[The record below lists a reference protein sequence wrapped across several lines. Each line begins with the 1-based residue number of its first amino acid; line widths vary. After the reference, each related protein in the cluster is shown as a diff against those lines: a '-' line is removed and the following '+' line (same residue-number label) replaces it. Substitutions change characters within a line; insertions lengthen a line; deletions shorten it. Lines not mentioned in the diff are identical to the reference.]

1 MNIAK
6 NDQFIYK
13 ELKSLCD
20 RNYII
25 IIDYNQKRLS
35 IAVVK
40 KPDDNLIATLKF
52 IASVPVCYDIWPKEK
67 IDHYFNNTTH
77 EIKEEETHYQPKEL
91 EPLNTSSPAINFV
104 DELLKTAIHKRSSDI
119 HLEPT
124 KHGLKIRLRVDGKL
138 YFIPSPPYDINSE
151 IIARIKIL
159 AKMNIAEKRLPQ
171 DGQMSWYFDGQNY
184 SIRLS
189 SIPTIHGEKLVLRIL
204 DTQLK
209 YSLEHIGMCSSLLD
223 LLKEYLNRPQG
234 LILVT
239 GPTGSGK
246 TVTLYSYLEYL
257 NQSSRNIT
265 TIEDPIEI
273 PLQGINQTQV
283 NEKYKLN
290 FSFILRALLRQ
301 DPDVIMIGEI
311 RDEET
316 AKIAARAAQTGH
328 LVLSTLHTNCT
339 VSAIERMN
347 QLGIENS
354 QLKSCLKMVIAQRLV
369 RKLCPHCKE
378 VIPKKT
384 KLHSNH
390 IINEWSSKGCELC
403 FSGFM
408 GRTAVY
414 EYIDH
419 KNICEI
425 LTKNTLE
432 NPDNFINLFNAGID
446 LVERGETTIQEIYS
460 IIGNG
465 VD

>member
-1 MNIAK
+1 
-6 NDQFIYK
+6 
-13 ELKSLCD
+13 
-20 RNYII
+20 
-25 IIDYNQKRLS
+25 
-35 IAVVK
+35 
-40 KPDDNLIATLKF
+40 
-52 IASVPVCYDIWPKEK
+52 
-67 IDHYFNNTTH
+67 
-77 EIKEEETHYQPKEL
+77 
-91 EPLNTSSPAINFV
+91 
-104 DELLKTAIHKRSSDI
+104 
-119 HLEPT
+119 
-124 KHGLKIRLRVDGKL
+124 
-138 YFIPSPPYDINSE
+138 
-151 IIARIKIL
+151 
-159 AKMNIAEKRLPQ
+159 MNIAEKRLPQ

-204 DTQLK
+204 NTQLK
-209 YSLEHIGMCSSLLD
+209 YSLEHIGMCSSLLER
-223 LLKEYLNRPQG
+223 LKEYLNRPQG

-316 AKIAARAAQTGH
+316 AKIATRAAQTGH

-339 VSAIERMN
+339 ISAIERMN

-378 VIPKKT
+378 TIPKKT
-384 KLHSNH
+384 ELHNNH

-408 GRTAVY
+408 GRIAIY
-414 EYIDH
+414 EYIDQSNIYEIF
-419 KNICEI
+419 KN
-425 LTKNTLE
+425 NTLE
-432 NPDNFINLFNAGID
+432 NPNNFVSLFDAGIEC
-446 LVERGETTIQEIYS
+446 VEMGETTLQEIYS

-465 VD
+465 VN

>member
-1 MNIAK
+1 MNMTK
-6 NDQFIYK
+6 NEQFIYK
-13 ELKSLCD
+13 ELKSICD

-67 IDHYFNNTTH
+67 IDHYFNNTIH
-77 EIKEEETHYQPKEL
+77 EIKEEESSYQSPEPEL
-91 EPLNTSSPAINFV
+91 LRTSSPAISFV
-104 DELLKTAIHKRSSDI
+104 EELLKTAVHKRSSDI

-124 KHGLKIRLRVDGKL
+124 KQGLKIRLRVDGKL
-138 YFIPSPPYDINSE
+138 YFIPSPPYEINSE

-204 DTQLK
+204 NTQLK
-209 YSLEHIGMCSSLLD
+209 YSLEHIGMCSSLLE

-283 NEKYKLN
+283 NEEYKLN
-290 FSFILRALLRQ
+290 FSSILRALLRQ

-316 AKIAARAAQTGH
+316 AKIATRAAQTGH

-339 VSAIERMN
+339 FSAIERMN
-347 QLGIENS
+347 QLGVENS

-378 VIPKKT
+378 KTPKKT
-384 KLHSNH
+384 KLHNNCV
-390 IINEWSSKGCELC
+390 INEWSSKGCELC

-414 EYIDH
+414 EYIDQS
-419 KNICEI
+419 NISEI

-432 NPDNFINLFNAGID
+432 NQSNFVNLFNAGIE
-446 LVERGETTIQEIYS
+446 LVEMSETTLQEIYS

-465 VD
+465 VN